1 MLNALLIIPIL
12 AFLIL
17 IHEFGHFITARR
29 AGMRVEEFGIG
40 LPPRI
45 WGKQRGDTIWSIN
58 AIPMGGFVR
67 VLGEDGKNSENE
79 SMQSKTAGQRALFI
93 TAGSIMNFLTAFVL
107 IAVLLGAHG
116 TPSASAYIQDVV
128 PDTPAAAAGWQSGDE
143 IVQVG
148 DTVVENARDVVD
160 ASDDYI
166 GRDMPVVLIRDGQR
180 IETSLVPRQKPP
192 PDQGRTGITIANV
205 YAATINIV
213 EAPPGSAAALAGL
226 QAGDRIVSV
235 AGQTINN
242 VLTYDNSIR
251 AHAGETIEF
260 EIARDGQAQTLAVQI
275 PETIE
280 PDRDPLG
287 ATLEQDVHYE
297 RTSPLSIV
305 PETTRQFFST
315 LQRMG
320 EGLVM
325 LITGEVSL
333 GDVAGPIGM
342 GQLTSEIISES
353 AAPTW
358 VTLIN
363 ITILLSLN
371 LAILNLLPLPAL
383 DGGRLLFVIIEVLRR
398 GKRIAPEKE
407 GMVHFIGLVVLL
419 GLMFAVAFVDIDRIV
434 SGDTLLQ

>member
-1 MLNALLIIPIL
+1 MANALYIVPIL

-67 VLGEDGKNSENE
+67 VLGEDGKSSENE

-107 IAVLLGAHG
+107 IAILLGVHG
-116 TPSASAYIQDVV
+116 RPDASAYIADVM
-128 PDTPAAAAGWQSGDE
+128 PDTPAAEAGWERGDQ
-143 IVQVG
+143 IVSVG
-148 DTVVENARDVVD
+148 GENVENAAEVVR
-160 ASDDYI
+160 ATDDFI
-166 GRDMPVVLIRDGQR
+166 GSEMPVVLLRDGQR
-180 IETSLVPRQKPP
+180 VDTSLVPRENPP
-192 PDQGRTGITIANV
+192 ANQGRTGIRIANV
-205 YAATINIV
+205 FAATIEVV
-213 EAPPGSAAALAGL
+213 ESPEGSAAAMAGIQPGDDILSIGGETIDNVISYEEAVL
-226 QAGDRIVSV
+226 QH
-235 AGQTINN
+235 AGQTVPFEIMREGH
-242 VLTYDNSIR
+242 TQ
-251 AHAGETIEF
+251 TIEV
-260 EIARDGQAQTLAVQI
+260 LI
-275 PETIE
+275 PETQSA
-280 PDRDPLG
+280 DGDPLG
-287 ATLEQDVHYE
+287 ATLAQDIHYE
-297 RTSPLSIV
+297 RVGVLSII
-305 PETTRQFFST
+305 PEAGRQFLTT

-320 EGLVM
+320 EGLIM

-333 GDVAGPIGM
+333 GDIAGPIGM
-342 GQLTSEIISES
+342 GQLTSEIIRES
-353 AAPTW
+353 ATPTW
-358 VTLIN
+358 VTLLN

-383 DGGRLLFVIIEVLRR
+383 DGGRLIFVIVEVLRR

-407 GMVHFIGLVVLL
+407 GMVHFVGLVVLL
-419 GLMFAVAFVDIDRIV
+419 GLMFAIAFVDIDRIV